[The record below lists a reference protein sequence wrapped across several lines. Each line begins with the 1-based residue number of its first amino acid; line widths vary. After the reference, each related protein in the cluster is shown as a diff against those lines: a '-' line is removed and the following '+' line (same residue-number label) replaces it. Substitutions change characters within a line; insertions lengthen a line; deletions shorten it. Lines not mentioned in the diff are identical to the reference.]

1 MRRVSPTRVVP
12 TVLALL
18 PIVVA
23 AALLA
28 TLPLTPA
35 TAGGPTSVLLS
46 VPGEGRT
53 ASLYYTDPEY
63 DALAQAV
70 GAMSERGVDEVEGSH
85 QVGTPV
91 TLTWLIHDV
100 TPWRVDQVY
109 VDGGEVW
116 ISTQESPG
124 GGSLAEQPPVWHRG
138 TPALARLLDRVLP
151 DEGSA
156 TGAAITP
163 PPLQHTPAGRGPAG
177 AATGPAEADTSPWTL
192 AAWAGGGLVAG
203 AALTLLT
210 LRRRTAPVSADRPAA
225 TDQLVWP

>member
-1 MRRVSPTRVVP
+1 MRRVRPTRVVP
-12 TVLALL
+12 IVLALL
-18 PIVVA
+18 PTVLA

-28 TLPLTPA
+28 LLPLSPA

-63 DALAQAV
+63 DALARAV
-70 GAMSERGVDEVEGSH
+70 GAMSERGVDEVDGSH

-109 VDGGEVW
+109 VDDGAVW

-124 GGSLAEQPPVWHRG
+124 GGPLAEQPAVWHRG

-151 DEGSA
+151 DQGSA
-156 TGAAITP
+156 TGTAITP
-163 PPLQHTPAGRGPAG
+163 PPLQHTPAAPAP
-177 AATGPAEADTSPWTL
+177 AAAVAETSPWTL
-192 AAWAGGGLVAG
+192 ATWAGAGLVAG
-203 AALTLLT
+203 AALTLTT
-210 LRRRTAPVSADRPAA
+210 LRWQGRRPAPIGGDRPAA

>member
-1 MRRVSPTRVVP
+1 MHRVRPTRVVRI
-12 TVLALL
+12 VLALL
-18 PIVVA
+18 PTLLA
-23 AALLA
+23 AALFAL
-28 TLPLTPA
+28 LPLSSA

-63 DALAQAV
+63 AALASAV
-70 GAMSERGVDEVEGSH
+70 GAMSERGVGEVGGSH

-109 VDGGEVW
+109 VDDGTVW

-124 GGSLAEQPPVWHRG
+124 GGPLTEQPAVWHRG

-151 DEGSA
+151 DQGSA
-156 TGAAITP
+156 TGTAITP
-163 PPLQHTPAGRGPAG
+163 PPLQHTPAAPAP
-177 AATGPAEADTSPWTL
+177 AATVTETSPWTL
-192 AAWAGGGLVAG
+192 AAWAIGGLVAG
-203 AALTLLT
+203 AVLTLLT
-210 LRRRTAPVSADRPAA
+210 LRWQRRSLATVVEDRPAA